1 MKKRKNLVAALLAGV
16 LLSFTGL
23 EAAGASLPDS
33 FEDVEQGRFYYD
45 AVYWALENGVTTGTS
60 ATTFSPEEACTRR
73 L

>member
-33 FEDVEQGRFYYD
+33 FEDVEQGRF
-45 AVYWALENGVTTGTS
+45 
-60 ATTFSPEEACTRR
+60 
-73 L
+73 